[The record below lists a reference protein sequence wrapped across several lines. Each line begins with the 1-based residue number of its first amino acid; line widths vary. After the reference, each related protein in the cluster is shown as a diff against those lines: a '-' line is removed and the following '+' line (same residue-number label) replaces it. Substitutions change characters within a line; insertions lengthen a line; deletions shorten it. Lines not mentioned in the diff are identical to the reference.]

1 MNFFPLI
8 LQENFQKKSFYK
20 LKFLFYNKTTINLL
34 RVFVSTTIFFSSC
47 AGEDY
52 PYFIPGHP
60 SVEEMYELSSTFY
73 YDGNYPGNSWHPAQL
88 ILGPYPAPVS
98 ITIVDTIRVDDSLWV
113 EKNGQGSWVDPDID
127 LSSTVTDPGREI
139 ITLMKG
145 EKAIFK
151 VWNGY
156 YGTECY
162 ATGRIR
168 VKSL

>member
-1 MNFFPLI
+1 
-8 LQENFQKKSFYK
+8 
-20 LKFLFYNKTTINLL
+20 
-34 RVFVSTTIFFSSC
+34 
-47 AGEDY
+47 
-52 PYFIPGHP
+52 
-60 SVEEMYELSSTFY
+60 
-73 YDGNYPGNSWHPAQL
+73 
-88 ILGPYPAPVS
+88 
-98 ITIVDTIRVDDSLWV
+98 LWV